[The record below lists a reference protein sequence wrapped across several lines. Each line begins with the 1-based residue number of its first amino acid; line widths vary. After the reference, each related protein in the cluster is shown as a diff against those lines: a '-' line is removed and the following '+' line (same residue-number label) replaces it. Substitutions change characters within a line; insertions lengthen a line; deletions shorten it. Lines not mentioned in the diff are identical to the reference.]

1 MAARGEAVEQTR
13 ARILD
18 AVGAIAFEE
27 LDLDPTLETVAGRA
41 GVSVQ
46 TVLRHYGTRA
56 ALFEAAV
63 RGVTAEVVTERTPP
77 SDDPDAALDA
87 LVRHY
92 ERRGPLVLV
101 MLARER
107 TDPLIA
113 ALTESGKRL
122 HRAWVSEVFA
132 ARLPAEPAA
141 REALLDQLVVATD
154 VYAWKLL
161 RGDRHLPA
169 TVVRE
174 RMRAMTDALLRP
186 SEPSKKDLPCPPP

>member
-1 MAARGEAVEQTR
+1 MGTTRQYRMAARGEAVEQTR

-18 AVGAIAFEE
+18 AVGAIAFEDLE
-27 LDLDPTLETVAGRA
+27 LDPTLETVAARA

-56 ALFEAAV
+56 ALLEAAA
-63 RGVTAEVVTERTPP
+63 RGATAEVVAERTP
-77 SDDPDAALDA
+77 SSGDPDAALAA
-87 LVRHY
+87 LVQHY

-101 MLARER
+101 LLARER
-107 TDPLIA
+107 TDPPIA
-113 ALTESGKRL
+113 AITESGRRL
-122 HRAWVSEVFA
+122 HREWVSDVFGG
-132 ARLPAEPAA
+132 RLPADPAA

-161 RGDRHLPA
+161 RGDRGLSP

-186 SEPSKKDLPCPPP
+186 SP